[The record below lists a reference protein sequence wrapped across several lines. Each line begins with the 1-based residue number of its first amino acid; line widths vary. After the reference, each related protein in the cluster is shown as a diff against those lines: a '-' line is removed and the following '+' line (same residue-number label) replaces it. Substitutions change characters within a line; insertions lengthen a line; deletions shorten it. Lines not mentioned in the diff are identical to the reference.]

1 MDTLYHIVSLFQI
14 GKEANLLPL
23 PGAPDA
29 PSELGRPQDIAGR
42 IERQLQR
49 REFKAFAD
57 NALCQPYAAFF
68 RPVRNKKIS
77 LPQRGSDLFLFRWI
91 CADNADPPALI
102 QMITQLIAEK
112 RKLTLEICHCSSFP
126 RPLAMD
132 MDIRQFSVQQRKN
145 KCFSSP
151 APRQLLPVRAV
162 LPVFFF
168 FPKIFFQF
176 FFAALRFV
184 ENNKAFPRIGNE
196 AVLFN
201 RIRMEREHKKCLCRR
216 DRSLGIFIKL
226 SYAVDFIVE
235 KFHSIGMRF
244 IDRKDINDI
253 PAHRKMAAP
262 FHLIDPFISAFCQL
276 CQKGFPFQ
284 HISQT
289 DRQFFCQQFL
299 RSRKQLRRF

>member
-1 MDTLYHIVSLFQI
+1 MKEPETAPPGRCIFQRRDLFHRKVQLISSGVLDSDVIPAKPVHFNRSEAQVPPDAVDTLYHIVSLFQI
-14 GKEANLLPL
+14 GKEADLLPL

-29 PSELGRPQDIAGR
+29 PSELGRPQNIAGC

-49 REFKAFAD
+49 WEFKAFAD
-57 NALCQPYAAFF
+57 NALRQPYAAFF
-68 RPVRNKKIS
+68 RPVRNKKVS

-102 QMITQLIAEK
+102 QVITQLIAEK

-145 KCFSSP
+145 KCFPSP
-151 APRQLLPVRAV
+151 APCQLLPVRAV

-176 FFAALRFV
+176 FLAALRFV
-184 ENNKAFPRIGNE
+184 ENNKSFPRIGNE

-201 RIRMEREHKKCLCRR
+201 RIRMEREHKNASADAIDLWVSSSNCRMPSTSSSKNSTR
-216 DRSLGIFIKL
+216 
-226 SYAVDFIVE
+226 
-235 KFHSIGMRF
+235 
-244 IDRKDINDI
+244 
-253 PAHRKMAAP
+253 
-262 FHLIDPFISAFCQL
+262 
-276 CQKGFPFQ
+276 
-284 HISQT
+284 
-289 DRQFFCQQFL
+289 
-299 RSRKQLRRF
+299 